1 MTETKVKPQP
11 LAGRTVAVGGGRRFE
26 EIEKLITKLGGK
38 AEEYVLMNAVPLN
51 DPSITEPLKKVCAEG
66 FDYFIGITG
75 MGVKAML
82 QAAELLE
89 LREVLTQHLRDSTLA
104 VRGYK
109 TVKALKEL
117 DLKASVQDDDG
128 SVEGLVRPL
137 KDFDFAGKSVAI
149 QLHGESLADS
159 MPSLRDLLESQGAS
173 YTEIPLYHYSPPSD
187 ELVTSLLAAMQAGEV
202 TDVAFTSKT
211 QVKFLFEIAERLGK
225 LEPLRNLFA
234 TTVTAVSVG
243 HMTSGALRE
252 WGIERIVQPEQE
264 RMGAMIMKLVEYQSI
279 SYQSTS

>member
-1 MTETKVKPQP
+1 
-11 LAGRTVAVGGGRRFE
+11 
-26 EIEKLITKLGGK
+26 
-38 AEEYVLMNAVPLN
+38 
-51 DPSITEPLKKVCAEG
+51 VCKEG

-82 QAAELLE
+82 QATELLDSKD
-89 LREVLTQHLRDSTLA
+89 VLVKHLQGATLA

-109 TVKALKEL
+109 TVKALREL
-117 DLKASVQDDDG
+117 DLVPSVQDDDG

-137 KDFDFAGKSVAI
+137 KDFDLRGKRVVI

-187 ELVTSLLAAMQAGEV
+187 ELVLNLLAKMETGSI

-225 LEPLRNLFA
+225 FEHLQKLFS
-234 TTVTAVSVG
+234 TEVTAVSVG
-243 HMTSGALRE
+243 HMTSGALQDN
-252 WGIERIVQPEQE
+252 GVERIVAPEQE
-264 RMGAMIMKLVEYQSI
+264 RMGAMIMVLADYYCGVSSK
-279 SYQSTS
+279 ST

>member
-1 MTETKVKPQP
+1 MTDIKIKSLP
-11 LAGRTVAVGGGRRFE
+11 LANKTIAVGGSRRFT
-26 EIEKLITKLGGK
+26 EIEKLITKLGGQ
-38 AEEYVLMNAVPLN
+38 AEEYALMNAVPLN
-51 DPSITEPLKKVCAEG
+51 DPSITEPLTKVCEEG

-89 LREVLTQHLRDSTLA
+89 LRDVLTQRLTDSMLA

-117 DLKASVQDDDG
+117 DLKPAIQDDDG

-137 KDFDFAGKSVAI
+137 KEIDLAGKKVAI

-173 YTEIPLYHYSPPSD
+173 YTEIPLYHYSPPTD
-187 ELVTSLLAAMQAGEV
+187 DLVIDLLNAMQAGTI

-211 QVKFLFEIAERLGK
+211 QVKFLFEIVERLEK
-225 LEPLRNLFA
+225 LETLRTLFA
-234 TTVTAVSVG
+234 SKVTAVSVG

-252 WGIERIVQPEQE
+252 WGIERIVEPEQE
-264 RMGAMIMKLVEYQSI
+264 RMGAMIMALAEHYR
-279 SYQSTS
+279 